1 MLNCQYNETKEELKH
16 TNEELKKL
24 GTTVENIVQKYGVKW
39 EQASDT
45 YEIMARTQIRK
56 RFPTAKVVSCQS
68 LHQLAEIC
76 LPNDY
81 DFESDQEFTDK
92 KKIGALPIAAVESR
106 LRVLIKIARKQ
117 IPILRSWMVSAEEKL
132 AKNEARDKS
141 GKIQLERKVN
151 MLRKEL
157 QAYDLCNRK
166 TQYLRTS
173 RLGFF
178 AYSSLLITDQ
188 EVSGFIEELEV
199 DFLRLPILVIDK
211 ITHFAGEVKFGSAQL
226 EAMVQAMRRIGVYYM
241 AGKHVLGKKH
251 KKYTF
256 EGHGQIASPR
266 DWQNPT
272 RDKIDDLK
280 VKAGIKE
287 YPPILYIVMEK
298 YFGMED

>member
-1 MLNCQYNETKEELKH
+1 
-16 TNEELKKL
+16 
-24 GTTVENIVQKYGVKW
+24 
-39 EQASDT
+39 
-45 YEIMARTQIRK
+45 
-56 RFPTAKVVSCQS
+56 
-68 LHQLAEIC
+68 
-76 LPNDY
+76 
-81 DFESDQEFTDK
+81 
-92 KKIGALPIAAVESR
+92 
-106 LRVLIKIARKQ
+106 
-117 IPILRSWMVSAEEKL
+117 
-132 AKNEARDKS
+132 
-141 GKIQLERKVN
+141 
-151 MLRKEL
+151 
-157 QAYDLCNRK
+157 
-166 TQYLRTS
+166 LRTS

-211 ITHFAGEVKFGSAQL
+211 ITHFAGEVKFGSARL
-226 EAMVQAMRRIGVYYM
+226 EAMVQAMRRIGVFYM

-272 RDKIDDLK
+272 RDQIDDLK
-280 VKAGIKE
+280 VQAGIKE